1 MNYAI
6 RIVSHR
12 LGFCAPAQ
20 KPGMKKLQVSSSR
33 RTARTAAN
41 LAALGLIPP
50 DKLAEVGRVAQRYA
64 MAVTPTIRDLIDA
77 ADPADPIA
85 RQFLP
90 DGRELVVAPEERV
103 DPIGDGV
110 HAPVKGIVHR
120 YPDRVLLTPI
130 LRCPVYCRFCFRRER
145 VGRDGEVLSAADLEA
160 ALDYVRRHAEVW
172 EVVVSGG
179 DPFMLPPRRLK
190 ELVRALDAIPH
201 LAVIR
206 FHSRVPVSDPGRVS
220 RALVAALVA
229 EKGLWVALH
238 CNHPRE
244 FSPSAE
250 RACRRLVR
258 AGIPLVGHSVLLKG
272 VNDDPGVMEALMRAM
287 VRNRIKPYYL
297 HHPDLAPGTGHFR
310 TGLADGQAIVRFLRG
325 RVSGLCQPSYVLDIP
340 GGFGKVPIGPT
351 YLHADGTVEDWRGQ
365 RHSYPPVG

>member
-1 MNYAI
+1 MN
-6 RIVSHR
+6 
-12 LGFCAPAQ
+12 
-20 KPGMKKLQVSSSR
+20 KLRVSSR
-33 RTARTAAN
+33 RRTAHTVAD
-41 LAALGLIPP
+41 LTAAGLVPP
-50 DKLAEVGRVAQRYA
+50 EKLAEVARAAQRYA
-64 MAVTPTIRDLIDA
+64 MAVTPTIMDLIDV

-90 DGRELVVAPEERV
+90 DGRELMAASEERA

-145 VGRDGEVLSAADLEA
+145 VGRDGAVLSAAELEA
-160 ALDYVRRHAEVW
+160 ALDYVRRHDEVW

-179 DPFMLPPRRLK
+179 DPFMLPPKRLK
-190 ELVRALDAIPH
+190 ELVRELDAIPH

-206 FHSRVPVSDPGRVS
+206 FHTRVPVSDPARVS
-220 RALVAALVA
+220 RQLVAALET

-244 FSPSAE
+244 FSLPA
-250 RACRRLVR
+250 RTACRRLVR
-258 AGIPLVGHSVLLKG
+258 AGIPLVGQTVLLKG
-272 VNDDPGVMEALMRAM
+272 VNDDPEIMEALMRAM

-297 HHPDLAPGTGHFR
+297 HHLDLAPGTGHFR
-310 TGLADGQAIVRFLRG
+310 TGIANGQAIVRFLRG

-351 YLHADGTVEDWRGQ
+351 YLHEDATVEDWRGE
-365 RHSYPPVG
+365 RHRYPPVGY